1 MVSIR
6 ISGNPTVC
14 GLLALSAM
22 EIVASQ
28 KPGSPL
34 AILQQPTREFEATAI
49 AASPKSPASTPQ
61 PIRAA
66 QTVEA
71 PSSLSQQAP
80 GSQQAPDFSSPS
92 LSESAAVPKLNAALP
107 VSAAS
112 FSDLQSHW
120 SQPFVELLAT
130 RGIVS
135 GFADGT
141 FQPDGSIQAAH
152 FGMMLRQAKLYRL
165 SVLQRELG
173 LVARST
179 VSSSFGDRIT
189 TSAPA
194 VAESEAAMLLQTH
207 DIRTRAQ
214 AAVFIYRNLQE
225 PIVGQATPPSTWR
238 ALEPTSAPA
247 ISVPAI
253 AAPAISVPAIDDQPS
268 LSPLSPRE
276 PSPSQS
282 SPRLSE
288 AFQWSTV
295 EPEWVAQG

>member
-34 AILQQPTREFEATAI
+34 TILQQPTRGFEATAI
-49 AASPKSPASTPQ
+49 AVSPKSPASTPQ
-61 PIRAA
+61 PVRAA
-66 QTVEA
+66 QTIET
-71 PSSLSQQAP
+71 PGLLSQQTP
-80 GSQQAPDFSSPS
+80 VSQQAPDFSSPS

-152 FGMMLRQAKLYRL
+152 FGIMLRQAKLYRL

-179 VSSSFGDRIT
+179 VSSSVGDRIA

-225 PIVGQATPPSTWR
+225 PIVGQATPTSSWR
-238 ALEPTSAPA
+238 TLEPTSAPA
-247 ISVPAI
+247 ISA
-253 AAPAISVPAIDDQPS
+253 PAIDDQPS
-268 LSPLSPRE
+268 MSPLSPIE

-295 EPEWVAQG
+295 EPGWVAQG